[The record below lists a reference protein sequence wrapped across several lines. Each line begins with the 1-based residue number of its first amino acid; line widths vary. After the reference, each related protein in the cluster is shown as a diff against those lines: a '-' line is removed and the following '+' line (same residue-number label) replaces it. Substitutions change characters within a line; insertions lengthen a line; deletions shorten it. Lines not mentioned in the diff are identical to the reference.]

1 MSIYLIELWIKFKVS
16 HCRDN
21 KDAREAGVLQMKNAH
36 LIQVAKQASILR
48 FSLQITSINVIS
60 TELSY

>member
-36 LIQVAKQASILR
+36 LIQVAKSGTNIAF
-48 FSLQITSINVIS
+48 FSANNSN
-60 TELSY
+60 